1 MDQSIITKPY
11 FISQCDFCCMIGPE
25 QFDEFVFETLKKEAS
40 LIERSFYHLDG
51 PGAVRHLDK
60 IMNVVLKEFNGS
72 MVLEQNH

>member
-40 LIERSFYHLDG
+40 LIERSFYH
-51 PGAVRHLDK
+51 
-60 IMNVVLKEFNGS
+60 
-72 MVLEQNH
+72 